1 MNSIQNNIPRMRWLR
16 IIPVLVFA
24 SFIQNIDKSIISFAI
39 PGGMA
44 KELGM
49 SGSIAGL
56 LGTAFGI
63 GYLLLQIPFGS
74 LAGKGKCKNLLGVA
88 MLGWSITLFLT
99 ATTSNINIIIIL
111 RVLLGFF
118 EGAMPPAMLTI
129 VANWFPNEER
139 GRATSLYLSAT
150 GISQIVMGPLA
161 SILLMN
167 YTWRSLFYFGAILSF
182 VLILLWMTLITEKPQ
197 EAKWLDEEERSY
209 ILTSIEAERVNK
221 KTLEKAP
228 LAEVLK
234 DINVWKLCCMC
245 FLGAMGSVGLAF
257 WMPTLITNITK
268 TGMTQAGFL
277 SVIPSLAGLV
287 GVILMG
293 YISDKTQK
301 RKLLMGICP
310 LIFTGLLVCTMLIQ
324 SNVWIS
330 FAILCIAMLFIQG
343 CTTNMWAALP
353 MLLVPEVAGTARG
366 IISMC
371 VGAAGIVSPLLIGYI
386 MDKTGSMFMSWI
398 IIFGFSFIT
407 LLISLTFPSYLNG
420 SRKSNSITDKNN

>member
-1 MNSIQNNIPRMRWLR
+1 MNSIQNNIPKMRWLR
-16 IIPVLVFA
+16 IIPILVFA
-24 SFIQNIDKSIISFAI
+24 SFIQNIDKSIISFAL

-44 KELGM
+44 KELGLN
-49 SGSIAGL
+49 GSISGL

-99 ATTSNINIIIIL
+99 ATTSNVNFIIFL

-167 YTWRSLFYFGAILSF
+167 YTWRALFYFGAIISF
-182 VLILLWMTLITEKPQ
+182 VLIALWMTLLTEKPK
-197 EAKWLDEEERSY
+197 EAKWLGEEEKSY
-209 ILTSIEAERVNK
+209 ILTSIEAERSNK
-221 KTLEKAP
+221 KPLEKAP

-234 DINVWKLCCMC
+234 DINVWKLCGMC
-245 FLGAMGSVGLAF
+245 FLGAMGPIGLAF
-257 WMPTLITNITK
+257 WMPTMIANITK

-277 SVIPSLAGLV
+277 SVIPSLAGLI
-287 GVILMG
+287 GVIFMG
-293 YISDKTQK
+293 YLSDKTQK

-310 LIFTGLLVCTMLIQ
+310 LIFTGLLVCTMLVQ
-324 SNVWIS
+324 SSIWIS
-330 FAILCIAMLFIQG
+330 FIVLCIAMLFIQG
-343 CTTNMWAALP
+343 STTNMWAALP
-353 MLLVPEVAGTARG
+353 MLLIPEKAGTARG

-371 VGAAGIVSPLLIGYI
+371 VGAAGLVSPVLIGYF
-386 MDKTGSMFMSWI
+386 MDKTGSMFVSWLV
-398 IIFGFSFIT
+398 IFGFSCVSFLIT
-407 LLISLTFPSYLNG
+407 LTLPSYLNG
-420 SRKSNSITDKNN
+420 SKKSADTEKR